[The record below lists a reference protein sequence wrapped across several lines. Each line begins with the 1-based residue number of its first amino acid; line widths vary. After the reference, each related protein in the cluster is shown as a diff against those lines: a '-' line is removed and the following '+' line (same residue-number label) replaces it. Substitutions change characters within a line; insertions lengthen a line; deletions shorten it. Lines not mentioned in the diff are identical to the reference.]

1 MQGQSYTSPRRW
13 YHSHMLG
20 CSIAFERSLTISI
33 AEVPCRLEPNLQ
45 RQGYTICPFAW
56 GRKDDCPADELAI
69 LNLVP
74 ERPAL
79 SACTLPQ

>member
-1 MQGQSYTSPRRW
+1 MKVQGQSYTSPRRW

-45 RQGYTICPFAW
+45 RQGYTICTFAW
-56 GRKDDCPADELAI
+56 GRKDDGAADELA
-69 LNLVP
+69 LMNLVP
-74 ERPAL
+74 KHLA
-79 SACTLPQ
+79 